1 MPPVIHFEWGFFMA
15 RDVFH
20 DAVRHALI
28 RDGWTITHDPYTF
41 ESRDF
46 PLQIDLGAERLIAA
60 TKENERIAVEVK
72 SFISSSAI
80 SEFHT
85 ALGQYLNYR
94 LALSIEDPNRLL
106 FLAVPS
112 DAFQVF
118 FQRPLPTRIINEY
131 HLSLIVYDPE
141 EESIEQWIS

>member
-1 MPPVIHFEWGFFMA
+1 MA

-20 DAVRHALI
+20 NAVRHALEK
-28 RDGWTITHDPYTF
+28 DGWTITDDPYTF
-41 ESRDF
+41 ESHDF

-72 SFISSSAI
+72 SFIGSSAI

-94 LALSIEDPNRLL
+94 LALSIADPDRLL
-106 FLAVPS
+106 FLAVPD
-112 DAFQVF
+112 DAYQVF
-118 FQRPLPTRIINEY
+118 FQRPLPTRIISQY
-131 HLSLIVYDPE
+131 HLSLIVYNPE
-141 EESIEQWIS
+141 EESLEQWIS